1 MASKEEWDEYY
12 ALQLLP
18 EIEAGRATIADLPE
32 QYGGMPQGTTRR
44 AVRMR
49 EAWKEEQTV
58 RRAFEEE
65 AIARENYERELAA
78 ESLKQQ
84 ALKYTIDKQREQDLF
99 NSKIEA
105 TRKMA
110 EAEFSKFIN
119 DNELNPSDPA
129 SASAIA
135 GYMATRP
142 ILAESEDAKKTFYY
156 FEKAASN
163 SSQSLAAQQQNV
175 INSKISELR
184 QLGVPERLI
193 EANQT
198 IDEDGNIRYDAN
210 RLQAL
215 ADITKGNRVLEEEK
229 RKGQGDIRSP
239 LQKAQDDLAESQA
252 ALSVFEEKDEYG
264 EPIIE
269 KDSPEYASALKDARR
284 KEARV
289 KSLAGES
296 EEEDVSTTAEPQQYS
311 EEQINEVKRIAKDSK
326 NPRSRAAIRFLNSIG
341 ESY

>member
-1 MASKEEWDEYY
+1 LASPEERRRLK
-12 ALQLLP
+12 ALEIEE
-18 EIEAGRATIADLPE
+18 EIEAGRATPADLPE
-32 QYGGMPQGTTRR
+32 EYGGMPRGTTRR

-49 EAWKEEQTV
+49 EAWKEEQSI

-65 AIARENYERELAA
+65 AIAREKYERELAT

-84 ALKYTIDKQREQDLF
+84 TLEYQLEKKKEQDLL

-105 TRKMA
+105 TRGLA
-110 EAEFSKFIN
+110 EADFAKFIN

-129 SASAIA
+129 SASVISGYIA
-135 GYMATRP
+135 TNP
-142 ILAESEDAKKTFYY
+142 ILQDIESVQKTLYY
-156 FEKAASN
+156 FEKSASN
-163 SSQSLAAQQQNV
+163 AARSLSAQQQSA

-184 QLGVPERLI
+184 QLGVPEKLI

-198 IDEDGNIRYDAN
+198 IDEDGNITYDVN

-215 ADITKGNRVLEEEK
+215 ADITKGSRVLEEEK
-229 RKGQGDIRSP
+229 KKKQGDTRTP

-252 ALSVFEEKDEYG
+252 ALSIFEEKDEYG
-264 EPIIE
+264 DPIIG
-269 KDSPEYASALKDARR
+269 KDSPEYVSALKDARR

-289 KSLAGES
+289 KSLAGEPDISES
-296 EEEDVSTTAEPQQYS
+296 EEEEAQPYS
-311 EEQINEVKRIAKDSK
+311 EEQINEVKRIARDPK

-341 ESY
+341 ETY